1 MSKTLAISLAVLL
14 AISAA
19 FAYYVVEYAPSENVE
34 GGGKTVNVTLEINFS
49 NGTVW
54 HYNVNISGEDATVF
68 TALLHAANI
77 AGFDVKYTY
86 YGQYNS
92 YFIDSIAGAG
102 GNGRYW
108 IYYVN
113 GEMGEVGADKKIVY
127 EGDKIE
133 WRLEEFS

>member
-1 MSKTLAISLAVLL
+1 MNKTLAISLAALL
-14 AISAA
+14 AVSAA

-34 GGGKTVNVTLEINFS
+34 NSGKMINVALDINFS

-54 HYNVNISGEDATVF
+54 HYDVNISEGDATVF
-68 TALLHAANI
+68 NVLLHAASV
-77 AGFDVKYTY
+77 AGFNVKYTY
-86 YGQYNS
+86 YGQYDS

-113 GEMGEVGADKKIVY
+113 GEMGEVGADKKIVH